1 MLKLYKDHISVGK
14 AFTAAPLIV
23 WDLVTDTTQW
33 PRWGPTVKAVRTSQ
47 RYISKSSEG
56 QVLTPLGFW
65 LPFVVTDYQHLCF
78 WDWKVASLRATG
90 HRLQSTDAGGAIL
103 WFEVPLIAIPY
114 LAVCRMALSRIADC
128 VVDGK

>member
-1 MLKLYKDHISVGK
+1 MLKLSKDHISVGK

-56 QVLTPLGFW
+56 QVLTPLGLW
-65 LPFVVTDYQHLCF
+65 LPFVVTD
-78 WDWKVASLRATG
+78 SM
-90 HRLQSTDAGGAIL
+90 SSI
-103 WFEVPLIAIPY
+103 
-114 LAVCRMALSRIADC
+114 
-128 VVDGK
+128 